1 MEQLYLGLEIVLFAF
16 LINFVWEVWHSELYT
31 TCHRMTY
38 WARIRL
44 LTLMS
49 LKDGFWIAA
58 LYFFTFFIFGSEN
71 ILTNLDQTFLFVFL
85 ALLVGYFTE
94 YTALKWKRWEY
105 HSTMPMALGVGLTPL
120 LELAVTGLL
129 AFVLVFLI

>member
-1 MEQLYLGLEIVLFAF
+1 VLYAF

-31 TCHRMTY
+31 TCHKMTY

-44 LTLMS
+44 LTRMS

-58 LYFFTFFIFGSEN
+58 LYFLTFYMFGSQN
-71 ILTNLDQTFLFVFL
+71 ILENTTQMAVFAAL
-85 ALLVGYFTE
+85 ALLVGYVTE

-105 HSTMPMALGVGLTPL
+105 SSAMPMVLGVGATPL
-120 LELAVTGLL
+120 LELAVTGL
-129 AFVLVFLI
+129 FTFMLIFGL